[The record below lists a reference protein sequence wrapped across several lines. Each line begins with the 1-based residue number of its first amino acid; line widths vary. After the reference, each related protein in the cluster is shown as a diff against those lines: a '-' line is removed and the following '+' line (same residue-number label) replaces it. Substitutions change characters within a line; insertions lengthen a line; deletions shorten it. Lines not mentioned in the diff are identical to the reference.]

1 MSYPFNDSKW
11 IDLCILR
18 NIALTHFLSLFFL
31 PVSLSVLLSLFFP
44 SLFLWLPRESE
55 WVCIWGDSCYR
66 DEEVFL
72 VFCCHGNFGHLISPT
87 HEVEAPHLTILH
99 VLVHT
104 HFFEC
109 SHNTS
114 MYYAALYRQHTHTV
128 LSNLRRGVD
137 LKAYVWI
144 DTIQW
149 HLTWACS
156 LCHALQN
163 VRIVLQVNYCKN
175 VLKYDDAFGLWKS
188 VGGVGYEQNF

>member
-1 MSYPFNDSKW
+1 MITTLWFSCELSFNDSKW

-87 HEVEAPHLTILH
+87 HKVEAPHLTILH

-104 HFFEC
+104 LI
-109 SHNTS
+109 SLS
-114 MYYAALYRQHTHTV
+114 ALTTHPCITPPCIGNIHT
-128 LSNLRRGVD
+128 
-137 LKAYVWI
+137 
-144 DTIQW
+144 Q
-149 HLTWACS
+149 C
-156 LCHALQN
+156 
-163 VRIVLQVNYCKN
+163 
-175 VLKYDDAFGLWKS
+175 
-188 VGGVGYEQNF
+188 